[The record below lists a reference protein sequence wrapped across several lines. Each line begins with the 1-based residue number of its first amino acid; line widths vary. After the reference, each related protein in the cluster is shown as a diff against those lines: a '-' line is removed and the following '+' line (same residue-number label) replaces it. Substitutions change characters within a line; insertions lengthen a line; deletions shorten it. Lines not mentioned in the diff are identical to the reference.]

1 MKKRRY
7 NKMVPEYL
15 DESLDFKERAE
26 DPYLI
31 STAKLGVSFVRGLQ
45 GHDKRHM
52 KTAACAKHFA
62 AHSGLE
68 GKRHEFNAVVSPKDM
83 AETYL
88 PAFKVLSDAG
98 VARYKERKEDFVF
111 FVFTTIED
119 SFGID
124 KRSLLI

>member
-1 MKKRRY
+1 
-7 NKMVPEYL
+7 
-15 DESLDFKERAE
+15 
-26 DPYLI
+26 
-31 STAKLGVSFVRGLQ
+31 
-45 GHDKRHM
+45 M

-98 VARYKERKEDFVF
+98 VARHKERKED